1 MPPFTPVTSSKL
13 YIQIYNQIKDAI
25 LNGSFKVGDK
35 LPSEKEFCEMFGVSR
50 VPVREALSALE
61 LNGLVESVHGAG
73 VFVKEVSVLTNDW
86 IEETDPQDII
96 QTRKLIEPEIARCA
110 ALHISEAEK
119 QRMREIMERF
129 RQEAEDN
136 RYSEITDRDFHMSI
150 ARASGNHMYMVMCDM
165 VWKAMKQR
173 MWSLILSRT
182 VTAEEN
188 RKQHYK
194 EHMEIA
200 QAILDGKSELAYNY
214 MKAHMEDLERRY
226 WS

>member
-1 MPPFTPVTSSKL
+1 MPPFSPVTNSKL

-61 LNGLVESVHGAG
+61 LNGMVESVHGAG
-73 VFVKEVSVLTNDW
+73 VFVKEISLLSTDW
-86 IEETDPQDII
+86 IEEIDPQDII
-96 QTRKLIEPEIARCA
+96 QARKLMEPEIARCA
-110 ALHISEAEK
+110 ALHISPAEK
-119 QRMREIMERF
+119 QRLQEITDRF

-136 RYSEITDRDFHMSI
+136 RYSEITDRDFHTSI
-150 ARASGNHMYMVMCDM
+150 ARASGNHMYMAMCDM
-165 VWKAMKQR
+165 IWQAMKQR

-200 QAILDGKSELAYNY
+200 QAILTGNAELAYKY

>member
-1 MPPFTPVTSSKL
+1 
-13 YIQIYNQIKDAI
+13 
-25 LNGSFKVGDK
+25 
-35 LPSEKEFCEMFGVSR
+35 
-50 VPVREALSALE
+50 
-61 LNGLVESVHGAG
+61 
-73 VFVKEVSVLTNDW
+73 
-86 IEETDPQDII
+86 
-96 QTRKLIEPEIARCA
+96 
-110 ALHISEAEK
+110 
-119 QRMREIMERF
+119 MREIMERF

-214 MKAHMEDLERRY
+214 MKAAYGGSGAALLVRERKAIEKGRGNSLPFFY
-226 WS
+226 DYF

>member
-1 MPPFTPVTSSKL
+1 
-13 YIQIYNQIKDAI
+13 
-25 LNGSFKVGDK
+25 
-35 LPSEKEFCEMFGVSR
+35 MFGVSR

>member
-1 MPPFTPVTSSKL
+1 
-13 YIQIYNQIKDAI
+13 
-25 LNGSFKVGDK
+25 
-35 LPSEKEFCEMFGVSR
+35 MFGVSR

-96 QTRKLIEPEIARCA
+96 QVRKLMEPEVARCA

-119 QRMREIMERF
+119 QRLREIIERF
-129 RQEAEDN
+129 RQEAEGN
-136 RYSEITDRDFHMSI
+136 IYSEITDRDFHMSI
-150 ARASGNHMYMVMCDM
+150 ARASGNHMYMVMCEM
-165 VWKAMKQR
+165 IWKAMKQR

-200 QAILDGKSELAYNY
+200 EAILSGNAELAYNY